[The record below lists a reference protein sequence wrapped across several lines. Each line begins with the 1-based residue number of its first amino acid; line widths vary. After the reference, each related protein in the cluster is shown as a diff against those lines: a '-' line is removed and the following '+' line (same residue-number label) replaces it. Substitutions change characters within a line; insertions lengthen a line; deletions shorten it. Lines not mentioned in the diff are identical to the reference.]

1 MNQERVYDVVVIG
14 SGAGGGTAVQVLTKL
29 GVEVA
34 LLEAGPMLHPEKDFR
49 EHQMPADFGHRG
61 AGDGAE
67 FYFGKQQRDF
77 FEVKN
82 SFWENEAEPYTVA
95 PGTQFRWFRSRIIG
109 GRTNHYGRIS
119 LRFAEYDFKPYSRD
133 GMGVDWPI
141 TYSDVAP
148 YYDKA
153 ESFIGVHGSREG
165 IPSAPDGIFQP
176 PPALRV
182 PEILIQKSCQKLNIP
197 CIPARRAMITKPLN
211 GRAAC
216 HYCGQCGRGCQT
228 ASAYSSSQVQIF
240 PAMKTGKLTVIT
252 DAMARELIPDG
263 SGKIRAVSYID
274 KTTRTEKRIRCRTV
288 VLAAGACET
297 ARLLLNSKS
306 GRFPNGV
313 ANSSGQV
320 GRNLTDSVGFSVS
333 GHVPALEGL
342 PRHNADGVRGSHV
355 YVPWWEYNKKNDFA
369 RGYHIELGG
378 NFRYPSVGAFHGA
391 CNEHEGFGKTLK
403 DHIYREYGASVG
415 LTGRG
420 EMIPNEK
427 SFCEIDASVV
437 DKWGI
442 PALRFHFGWSDQE
455 HKMTRHMEQNFRAI
469 IEGMGGRV
477 RSVGKIT
484 VGGTV
489 IHEVGTAR
497 MGSGARTTTRICFW
511 PMGRRSRGTPTRIR
525 R

>member
-61 AGDGAE
+61 AGDGAK

-297 ARLLLNSKS
+297 ARRLLNSKS

-484 VGGTV
+484 VGG
-489 IHEVGTAR
+489 R
-497 MGSGARTTTRICFW
+497 
-511 PMGRRSRGTPTRIR
+511 
-525 R
+525 